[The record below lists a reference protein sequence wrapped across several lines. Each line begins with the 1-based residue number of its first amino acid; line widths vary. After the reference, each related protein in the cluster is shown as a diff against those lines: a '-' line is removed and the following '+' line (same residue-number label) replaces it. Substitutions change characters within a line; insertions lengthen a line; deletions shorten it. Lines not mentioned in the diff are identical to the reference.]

1 MSHTGHNIGLATPF
15 SWTST
20 SQVNQHVAQLAD
32 QLTARGHRVTIIAPS
47 ADRAAVRRAR
57 ERVREVLMDERESL
71 FDADEAYPRFF
82 FAGGTYPVRLNRHT
96 TLIAASAELMSDIDV
111 LLQSEQLDVLHVHE
125 PFVPGFGWTSLRYAG
140 CPLVGTFHAD
150 SEAYRAYWAA
160 WPRLQRYFNLFDA
173 NVAVSRAVRDSAA
186 RAFDG
191 DFRIIPDGVDLQLF
205 KPAPQR
211 RPGPVRVLFEG
222 AGARRGGLRSLL
234 RALSRLAAE
243 AGELELH
250 VCGDDLQALRYEALV
265 PPEFAQHVAFHGR
278 LPQQQLAA
286 LYADADVLCAAAY
299 DTESFAAPVVRA
311 MASGTAVLAT
321 DIAAHRDLVTDGREG
336 VLVPPR
342 QPRALA
348 RELRALIGDPERRST
363 LAAAGLKAA
372 QRFGWEQVATDLEQT
387 YDEVVRRRQR
397 HVSVRRPVELYADLH
412 VHSEYSK
419 DCAVPV
425 RDILSR
431 SRALGINIV
440 AITDHNSLEGGL
452 EGVALAGEY
461 GLRVIPGEE
470 VKTSEG
476 EVIGLFLSHAV
487 PGGLSF
493 AATIAAIKAQGGVV
507 YVPHP
512 FDRLHNVPSY
522 ALLRQHAAEIDVME
536 VFNARLA
543 FPSFNE
549 RAELFAQRYRIPA
562 AAGSDAHVLPG
573 LGTALTGMAGFEGRD
588 DFVAAL
594 ADSRIVRRRKSV
606 LYLTARKFVQ
616 TNITGQLPR

>member
-1 MSHTGHNIGLATPF
+1 MSQTGHNIGLATPF
-15 SWTST
+15 SWTSA
-20 SQVNQHVAQLAD
+20 SHVNHHVAQLAA

-71 FDADEAYPRFF
+71 FDPGEAHPRFF

-125 PFVPGFGWTSLRYAG
+125 PFVPGFGWTSLRHAG

-173 NVAVSRAVRDSAA
+173 NIAVSRAVRDSAA
-186 RAFDG
+186 RAFEG
-191 DFRIIPDGVDLQLF
+191 EFRIVPDGVDLELF
-205 KPAPQR
+205 RPAPQR

-222 AGARRGGLRSLL
+222 GRARRSGLRSLL
-234 RALSRLAAE
+234 RALSRLTAE
-243 AGELELH
+243 PDELELH
-250 VCGDDLQALRYEALV
+250 VCGDDLQALRYEELV
-265 PPEFAQHVAFHGR
+265 PAAFADKVVFHGR
-278 LPQQQLAA
+278 LPEEELAA

-299 DTESFAAPVVRA
+299 ETESFAASVVRG
-311 MASGTAVLAT
+311 MASGAAVLAS
-321 DIAAHRDLVTDGREG
+321 DIPAHRDLIADGREG

-348 RELRALIGDPERRST
+348 RELRSLISDQERRAA
-363 LAAAGLKAA
+363 LAAGGLKAA
-372 QRFGWEQVATDLEQT
+372 QRFGWEHVVAELEQT
-387 YDEVVRRRQR
+387 YDEVLRRRQR
-397 HVSVRRPVELYADLH
+397 RVSRRGPVELYADLH
-412 VHSEYSK
+412 VHSEHSK

-425 RDILSR
+425 RGILA
-431 SRALGINIV
+431 RARELGINIV
-440 AITDHNSLEGGL
+440 AITDHNNIDGGL
-452 EGVALAGEY
+452 EGVALAEEY

-470 VKTSEG
+470 VKTAEG

-487 PGGLSF
+487 PSGLSF
-493 AATIAAIKAQGGVV
+493 AATITAIKAQGGVV

-512 FDRLHNVPSY
+512 FDRLHTVPSY

-594 ADSRIVRRRKSV
+594 AECRIVRRRKSF

-616 TNITGQLPR
+616 TNLTGQLPR

>member
-1 MSHTGHNIGLATPF
+1 MSQTGHNIGLATPF
-15 SWTST
+15 SWTGAG
-20 SQVNQHVAQLAD
+20 QVNRHVAKLAA

-57 ERVREVLMDERESL
+57 ERVREVLMDERETL
-71 FDADEAYPRFF
+71 FDPGEAYPRFF
-82 FAGGTYPVRLNRHT
+82 FAGGTYPVRLNRRT

-125 PFVPGFGWTSLRYAG
+125 PFVPGFGWTNLRYAG
-140 CPLVGTFHAD
+140 CPLVGTFHTD

-160 WPRLQRYFNLFDA
+160 WPRLQRYFDLFDA
-173 NVAVSRAVRDSAA
+173 HVAVSRAVRDSAA

-191 DFRIIPDGVDLQLF
+191 DFRIVPDGIDLALF
-205 KPAPQR
+205 RPAPER
-211 RPGPVRVLFEG
+211 RPGPLRVLFEG

-234 RALSRLAAE
+234 RALPRLTAE
-243 AGELELH
+243 ADGLELH
-250 VCGDDLQALRYEALV
+250 ICGDDLQAPRYEDLV
-265 PPEFAQHVAFHGR
+265 PPAFAGRVVFHGR
-278 LPQQQLAA
+278 LPEKQLAA

-299 DTESFAAPVVRA
+299 ETESFAAPVVRG
-311 MASGTAVLAT
+311 MASGAAVLAT
-321 DIAAHRDLVTDGREG
+321 DIPAHRDLITDGREG

-348 RELRALIGDPERRST
+348 RELRSLLADEGRRAA
-363 LAAAGLKAA
+363 LAAGGLKAA
-372 QRFGWEQVATDLEQT
+372 QRFGWETVTTQLEET

-397 HVSVRRPVELYADLH
+397 RPSRRRPVELYADLH
-412 VHSEYSK
+412 VHSEHSK
-419 DCAVPV
+419 DCVVPV
-425 RDILSR
+425 RDILAR
-431 SRALGINIV
+431 VRELGINIV
-440 AITDHNSLEGGL
+440 AITDHNSLDGGL
-452 EGVALAGEY
+452 EGVALAAEY

-470 VKTSEG
+470 IKTAQG
-476 EVIGLFLSHAV
+476 EVIGLFLSHTI

-493 AATIAAIKAQGGVV
+493 AATIIAIKAQGGVV

-512 FDRLHNVPSY
+512 FDRLHMVPSY
-522 ALLRQHAAEIDVME
+522 SLLRQHAAEIDVME

-573 LGTALTGMAGFEGRD
+573 LGTALTGMAGFEGPD

-606 LYLTARKFVQ
+606 IYLTARKFVQ
-616 TNITGQLPR
+616 TNLTGQLPR